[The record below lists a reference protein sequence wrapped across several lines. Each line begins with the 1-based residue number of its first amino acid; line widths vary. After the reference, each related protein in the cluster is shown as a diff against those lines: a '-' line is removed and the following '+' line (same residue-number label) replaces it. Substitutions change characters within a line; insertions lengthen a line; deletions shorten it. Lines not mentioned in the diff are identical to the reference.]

1 MNSLGQD
8 RCWAE
13 IDRAALRHNAG
24 VARARVGPTTA
35 LLAVVK
41 ANGYGHGMVEVAK
54 ALREEAALF
63 GVANLQ
69 EALELRASGA
79 VQPIMILGPALPEE
93 RAAICA
99 QGFIPSVSS
108 LEEAQDFAGNPTGIN
123 FAIDTG
129 MGRMGCWQ
137 DDAIAELEKMVH
149 IPGLTI
155 HSVSTHLPVAD
166 EDAAFTEKE
175 LAQFEALVREMRH
188 RVPGSYQVHVLLS
201 AGILSFPQRPFDIV
215 RAGLML
221 YGSAPLPDAQKFLRP
236 VMTLKSRITLLRDL
250 PAGRGVSY
258 GRTFVTTRPT
268 RVATIGAGYAD
279 GFPRSISNRDGAVL
293 VGGRRC
299 PLLGRVTMDLLMAD
313 VTAVPGVQLG
323 DEVVL
328 IGQQGG
334 EEILV
339 AEVAE
344 RAGTIAWEI
353 FTGIGSRVR
362 RVYGP

>member
-13 IDRAALRHNAG
+13 IEREALRHNAR
-24 VARARVGPTTA
+24 VARARIGPSTA

-41 ANGYGHGMVEVAK
+41 ANGYGHGMVEVAT
-54 ALREEAALF
+54 ALRDQADLF

-69 EALELRASGA
+69 EALELRAGGIP
-79 VQPIMILGPALPEE
+79 QPILILGPALPEE

-99 QGFIPSVSS
+99 EGFIPSVSS
-108 LEEAQDFAGNPTGIN
+108 LEEAQAFAGNPAGIN
-123 FAIDTG
+123 VAIDTG

-137 DDAIAELEKMVH
+137 DDAIAELEKIARV
-149 IPGLTI
+149 PGLTI
-155 HSVSTHLPVAD
+155 RTVSTHLPVAD

-175 LAQFEALVREMRH
+175 LAQFDALVREMRR

-201 AGILSFPQRPFDIV
+201 AGILSYPQHHFDIV

-221 YGSAPLPDAQKFLRP
+221 YGSSPLPEGQNFLRP
-236 VMTLKSRITLLRDL
+236 VMTLKSRVTLLRDL
-250 PAGRGVSY
+250 PAGRSVSY
-258 GRTFVTTRPT
+258 GRTFVTTLPT
-268 RVATIGAGYAD
+268 RVATISAGYAD
-279 GFPRSISNRDGAVL
+279 GFPRAISNRNGAVL

-299 PLLGRVTMDLLMAD
+299 PLLGRVTMDLMMAD
-313 VTAVPGVQLG
+313 VTAVPGMHVG

-328 IGQQGG
+328 IGKQGA
-334 EEILV
+334 EEIFV

-362 RVYGP
+362 RMYV

>member
-13 IDRAALRHNAG
+13 IDRAALRHNAR
-24 VARARVGPTTA
+24 VARERVGPSTS

-41 ANGYGHGMVEVAK
+41 ANGYGHGMVEVAN
-54 ALREEAALF
+54 ALREEADLF
-63 GVANLQ
+63 GVANLR
-69 EALELRASGA
+69 EALELRAA
-79 VQPIMILGPALPEE
+79 TVAQPILILGPALPEE

-99 QGFIPSVSS
+99 GGFIPSISS
-108 LEEAQDFAGNPTGIN
+108 LEEAQAFARNPTGIN
-123 FAIDTG
+123 LTIDTG

-137 DDAIAELEKMVH
+137 DEAISELEKMARL
-149 IPGLTI
+149 PGLAI
-155 HSVSTHLPVAD
+155 GSVSTHLPVAD

-175 LAQFEALVREMRH
+175 LEQFEALVREMRR
-188 RVPGSYQVHVLLS
+188 RVPGSYKVHVLLS
-201 AGILSFPQRPFDIV
+201 AGILSFPQHRFDIV

-221 YGSAPLPDAQKFLRP
+221 YGSSPLPDPQKFLRP
-236 VMTLKSRITLLRDL
+236 VMTLKSRVALLRDL
-250 PAGRGVSY
+250 PAGRSVSY

-268 RVATIGAGYAD
+268 RVATISAGYAD
-279 GFPRSISNRDGAVL
+279 GFPRSISNRDGVVL

-299 PLLGRVTMDLLMAD
+299 PLLGRVTMDLMMAD
-313 VTAVPGVQLG
+313 VSAVPGVQVG

-328 IGQQGG
+328 IGKQGA
-334 EEILV
+334 EEIFA
-339 AEVAE
+339 AEVAT

-362 RVYGP
+362 RLYV

>member
-1 MNSLGQD
+1 MTSLGQD

-13 IDRAALRHNAG
+13 IERSALRHNAQ
-24 VARARVGPTTA
+24 VARERIDPSTA

-41 ANGYGHGMVEVAK
+41 ANGYGHGMVEVATV
-54 ALREEAALF
+54 LRDQADLF

-69 EALELRASGA
+69 EALELRAGGIL
-79 VQPIMILGPALPEE
+79 QPILILGPALPEE

-108 LEEAQDFAGNPTGIN
+108 LEEAQAFAENPAGIN

-137 DDAIAELEKMVH
+137 DDAIAELEEMARV
-149 IPGLTI
+149 PGLTI
-155 HSVSTHLPVAD
+155 RSVSTHLPVAD
-166 EDAAFTEKE
+166 EDAVFTEKE
-175 LAQFEALVREMRH
+175 LAHFDALVREMRR
-188 RVPGSYQVHVLLS
+188 RVPGSYKVHVLLS
-201 AGILSFPQRPFDIV
+201 AGILSYPQHRFDIV

-221 YGSAPLPDAQKFLRP
+221 YGSSPLADGQKFLRP
-236 VMTLKSRITLLRDL
+236 VMALKSRVTLLRDL
-250 PAGRGVSY
+250 PAGRSVSY
-258 GRTFVTTRPT
+258 GRTFVTNRPT
-268 RVATIGAGYAD
+268 RVATISAGYAD
-279 GFPRSISNRDGAVL
+279 GFPRSISNRSGVVL

-299 PLLGRVTMDLLMAD
+299 PLLGRVTMDLMMAD
-313 VTAVPGVQLG
+313 VSAVPGVQLG
-323 DEVVL
+323 DEVIL
-328 IGQQGG
+328 IGKQGA
-334 EEILV
+334 EEIFV

-362 RVYGP
+362 RMYV

>member
-1 MNSLGQD
+1 MKSLGQD

-13 IDRAALRHNAG
+13 IDRAALRHNAR
-24 VARARVGPTTA
+24 VARERVGVETG

-41 ANGYGHGMVEVAK
+41 ANGYGHGLVEVAQ

-69 EALELRASGA
+69 EALELRAGGFA
-79 VQPIMILGPALPEE
+79 HPVLLLGPALPHEQA
-93 RAAICA
+93 RICA
-99 QGFIPSVSS
+99 GKFIATVSS
-108 LEEAQDFAGNPTGIN
+108 AEEARAFAGNPAGIN

-137 DDAIAELEKMVH
+137 DDAIEELEK
-149 IPGLTI
+149 ISRLRNLTI

-166 EDAAFTEKE
+166 EDAAFTEQE
-175 LAQFEALVREMRH
+175 LTRFAELVRQMRA
-188 RVPGSYQVHVLLS
+188 RVPGGYQAHVLLS
-201 AGILSFPQRPFDIV
+201 AGILGFARHHFDIV

-221 YGSAPLPDAQKFLRP
+221 YGSSPLPAAQHLLRP
-236 VMTLKSRITLLRDL
+236 VMTLKSRVTLLRDL
-250 PAGRGVSY
+250 PAGRSVSY
-258 GRTFVTTRPT
+258 GRTFTTERAT

-279 GFPRSISNRDGAVL
+279 GYPRSISNLGGTVL
-293 VGGRRC
+293 IGGRRC
-299 PLLGRVTMDLLMAD
+299 PLLGRVTMDLMMAD
-313 VTAVPGVQLG
+313 VSEVPGVQVG

-328 IGQQGG
+328 IGQQG
-334 EEILV
+334 EAEIFA
-339 AEVAE
+339 AEVAQ

-362 RVYGP
+362 RVYL